1 MNKYSMSDS
10 PIIIIGMGSS
20 GTRLV
25 VEILERCGIF
35 MGGVLSQNE
44 FKEPAI
50 FFAGINAFTDAFRYL
65 DPLPGDWKQTVESKA
80 QEVQRFVDE
89 ILPKEYAA
97 AGYTGG
103 KWGFKDP
110 RNTFVLPLYIRSFP
124 NSRVIHVVRDGRDVA
139 LTKISEN
146 WPNLKETHRLDR
158 WFRVWENNISVAAAY
173 KRDLS
178 VNQFI
183 EIRYEDVCL
192 HRSSAI
198 DLLSKYLKIQSSVM
212 TAAVKDLAHKKRLFK
227 WRERCHEFDFAKDS
241 ESLREYEYS

>member
-1 MNKYSMSDS
+1 MKKYSMSDS

-35 MGGVLSQNE
+35 MGGALSQNE

-50 FFAGINAFTDAFRYL
+50 FFAGINAFTDTFRYL
-65 DPLPGDWKQTVESKA
+65 DPLPGDWQQIVENKA
-80 QEVQRFVDE
+80 DEVQRFVDE

-103 KWGFKDP
+103 QWGFKDP

-124 NSRVIHVVRDGRDVA
+124 KCRVIHVVRDGRDVA

-146 WPNLKETHRLDR
+146 WPNLNETHRLDR

-173 KRDLS
+173 KKALS
-178 VNQFI
+178 ANQFI

-192 HRSSAI
+192 YRPTAT
-198 DLLSKYLKIQSSVM
+198 DLLSKFLHIPNSVI
-212 TAAVKDLAHKKRLFK
+212 ADAGKDLAHQNRLFK
-227 WRERCHEFDFAKDS
+227 WRERCDAFDFANDS
-241 ESLREYEYS
+241 ESLRKYDYI